1 MGLTTLL
8 TTRIGFNW
16 WAVAAF
22 PFLAYAI
29 LVGILYLNQ
38 RRLVFPVDPTPP
50 VLAAAGVPG
59 AREVRLITADGL
71 DLLAWYLPPPDG
83 TAPVIVQFHGNANT
97 IQARADWLRAY
108 ASAGYGA
115 LFPEYR
121 GYGGNPGQ
129 PSEDGLYKDGR
140 AALAFVAGEG
150 IDAARVVLWGESLGT
165 GIAVHL
171 AAETRVG
178 AVVLVVPYT
187 RIADA
192 AKLRYP
198 FVPVDLLLKDRF
210 DSLGTIDRVHVPLLI
225 GIAGRDRT
233 VTAAE
238 GRTLFAAANEPK
250 TLWEA
255 PDQPH
260 SDLYAAGFAPV
271 AMQFIRRW
279 IKPTE

>member
-1 MGLTTLL
+1 MGLSTLL

-16 WAVAAF
+16 WAVAAL
-22 PFLAYAI
+22 PVLVYAI
-29 LVGILYLNQ
+29 LVGILYFNQ

-59 AREVRLITADGL
+59 AREVHLATADGL
-71 DLLAWYLPPPDG
+71 DLLAWYLPPPNA
-83 TAPVIVQFHGNANT
+83 TAPVIIQFHGNGGT
-97 IQARADWLRAY
+97 IQARADWFRVY
-108 ASAGYGA
+108 AAAGYGA

-121 GYGGNPGQ
+121 GYGGNPGT
-129 PSEDGLYKDGR
+129 PSEDGLYADGR
-140 AALAFVAGEG
+140 AALAFVAAEG
-150 IDAARVVLWGESLGT
+150 IDPKRIVLWGESLGT
-165 GIAVHL
+165 GVAVHL
-171 AAETRVG
+171 AAERPVG

-198 FVPVDLLLKDRF
+198 YVPVDLLLKDRF
-210 DSLGTIDRVHVPLLI
+210 DSLGTIGRVHVPLLI
-225 GIAGRDRT
+225 GIAGQDT
-233 VTAAE
+233 LVTAAE

-255 PDQPH
+255 PDSPH

-271 AMQFIRRW
+271 ATQFIQRW